1 MLRLAVPN
9 PVRTSPLRTLPGVLP
24 VMRSPRRTPRGFVPS
39 LLPLEDRLT
48 PATFYL
54 DPSTTTGDTVF
65 NAGNPGETTGLTF
78 GTNLFNDLDNA
89 LSAASGSIGPD
100 VIQLASGNIPIPN
113 GGGLPYGI
121 FQDVTLNG
129 NGPTVLVPTVNTDNG
144 STSVLLISNGAAVNL
159 SNLTFDG
166 SGFDVGI
173 GIQYGGF
180 GTSGTLTNVTIRD
193 IDYQG
198 DNTAIALFVTTP
210 DSTGTFT
217 RVDVTNSTIS
227 NYGATGIYYA
237 LALGTVSGTTITGQN
252 GGTAATFYG
261 IVVDGQTGTG
271 SVTITGSTI
280 TGNQGTLTGE
290 PNSAAVLVR
299 SVAVVPGPG
308 FSNPAL
314 TIFGNQFTGNTT
326 GILVDDSA
334 GGSSIVTA
342 RYNNIFN
349 NTTGLSATGAGTPSL
364 VQADANWWGT
374 PTGPT
379 NGANPGGT
387 GNPVTGSPVFQ
398 PFITRGPVPVASAA
412 TIAAYRTANSTPAE
426 TTVNDVTTTV
436 SANPQTLTLSASVSG
451 TNVVGTVTFRV
462 VAFGGGQIGSS
473 VQAAVANG
481 VATASYTLPG
491 GTLPD
496 FYSIEADFN
505 PGVELLTAN
514 TGANGLL
521 RVNPQKLYAA
531 GAGTGSGAG
540 VKVYNPDNSVNFTA
554 NPLNSATTGARV
566 AMADVTGDGVDDL
579 VVGAGPGGPSTVV
592 VIDGRTQ
599 AEVVRFLAFEPTF
612 TGGVYVAA
620 GDIDGDGKA
629 EVIVSPDQGG
639 GPVVAVYRGSALATG
654 TATELVRYFGI
665 TDDSFRGGAR
675 PAVGDVNGDGVLDVV
690 VSAGFLGGPRIQV
703 WSGAVLATGTKPS
716 TSLANFF
723 AFEDTLRNGCFV
735 SAGDVNGDGFAD
747 LIFGGGPG
755 GGPRVRIADGKA
767 LLAAGG
773 FGTLDNPSVAG
784 LTIANFFAGNDQ
796 NRGGV
801 RVAATDLD
809 RDGLSEVFT
818 GSGDGEQSSVRRYN
832 GTAVQA
838 SSNPAPTLVF
848 DPFGGL
854 IPGGVFVG

>member
-24 VMRSPRRTPRGFVPS
+24 LMRSPRRTPRGFMPS

-54 DPSTTTGDTVF
+54 DPSTSTGDTVF

-78 GTNLFNDLDNA
+78 GTNLFNNLDNA

-100 VIQLASGNIPIPN
+100 VIQLASGNIPVPN

-129 NGPTVLVPTVNTDNG
+129 NGPSVLVPTVNSSNG

-173 GIQYGGF
+173 GIQYSGF
-180 GTSGTLTNVTIRD
+180 GTAGTLTNVTIRD
-193 IDYQG
+193 IDFQG
-198 DNTAIALFVTTP
+198 DNTAIALFVSTP

-252 GGTAATFYG
+252 GGTAETYYG

-280 TGNQGTLTGE
+280 TGNLGTLTGE
-290 PNSAAVLVR
+290 PNSAGVLIRSIPLVGPDSIPAV
-299 SVAVVPGPG
+299 
-308 FSNPAL
+308 
-314 TIFGNQFTGNTT
+314 TIFGCQLTGNTT
-326 GILVDDSA
+326 GVLANPNGGDSF
-334 GGSSIVTA
+334 VTM
-342 RYNNIFN
+342 RYNNIFG
-349 NTTGLSATGAGTPSL
+349 NTTGFDSSGGGTPSQQL
-364 VQADANWWGT
+364 TDANWWGT

-387 GNPVTGSPVFQ
+387 GNPVAGSPVFQ
-398 PFITRGPVPVASAA
+398 PFVTRGPVPVASAA
-412 TIAAYRTANSTPAE
+412 TIAAYRIANSTLAE
-426 TTVNDVTTTV
+426 TTVNDVTTLV

-462 VAFGGGQIGSS
+462 VAFGGGQIGST
-473 VQAAVANG
+473 VQAAVVNG

-540 VKVYNPDNSVNFTA
+540 VKVYNPDNSVKFTS
-554 NPLNSATTGARV
+554 NPLGGATAGARV

-599 AEVVRFLAFEPTF
+599 AEVARFLAFEPTF

-639 GPVVAVYRGSALATG
+639 GPVVAIYRGSALATG
-654 TATELVRYFGI
+654 AATELVRYFGI

-675 PAVGDVNGDGVLDVV
+675 PAVGDVNGDGTPDVV

-703 WSGAVLATGTKPS
+703 WSGAVLATGTKPAD
-716 TSLANFF
+716 SLANFF

-801 RVAATDLD
+801 RVSATDLD

-818 GSGDGEQSSVRRYN
+818 GSGDGEQSTVRRYN

-838 SSNPAPTLVF
+838 SSSPSPAVVF
-848 DPFGGL
+848 DPFGV
-854 IPGGVFVG
+854 IIAGGVFVG